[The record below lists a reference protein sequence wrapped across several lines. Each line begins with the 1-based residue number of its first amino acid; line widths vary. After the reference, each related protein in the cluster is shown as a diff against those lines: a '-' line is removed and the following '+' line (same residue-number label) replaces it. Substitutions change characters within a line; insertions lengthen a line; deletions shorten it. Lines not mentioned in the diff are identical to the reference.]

1 MQNPA
6 MDAVDYEA
14 PMAFAE
20 DAPEATPKHGTSV
33 QASGWEAAKA
43 VLKPSKGSG
52 DYPTDFK
59 FSESAQLVRFL
70 EDGPFYVYAQHWLD
84 RTEGKRS
91 FVCLGDDCPLCH
103 MLADIARNKFAFNIL
118 VVTEEEP
125 SVKILTA
132 PPLLFRQL
140 MAANEDARR
149 GPLTKYYWAISRQGS
164 GPTTTYT
171 LERVVPRDLAEEW
184 ELDAEKLDALA
195 ASATKYDQSAVYV
208 TPRAELTTIARA
220 ILASKPAQD

>member
-20 DAPEATPKHGTSV
+20 DAHAATPKHGTSV
-33 QASGWEAAKA
+33 QASGWDAAKA

-59 FSESAQLVRFL
+59 FGESAQLVRFL
-70 EDGPFYVYAQHWLD
+70 EDGPFYAQHWLD

-91 FVCLGDDCPLCH
+91 FVCLGKECPLCD
-103 MLADIARNKFAFNIL
+103 MLGDTARNKFAFN
-118 VVTEEEP
+118 VFVATDEEP

-140 MAANEDARR
+140 DAANEDARR

-184 ELDAEKLDALA
+184 ELDAEKLDATA

-208 TPRAELTTIARA
+208 TPRAELLTIARSM
-220 ILASKPAQD
+220 LASKPQD